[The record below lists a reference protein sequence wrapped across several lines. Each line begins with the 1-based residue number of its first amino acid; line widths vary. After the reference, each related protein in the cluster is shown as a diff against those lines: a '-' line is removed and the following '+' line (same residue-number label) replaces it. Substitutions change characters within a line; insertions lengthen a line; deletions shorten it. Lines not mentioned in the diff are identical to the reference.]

1 MEHTA
6 EIERVKQRFA
16 LDFMIRDFSLE
27 EQNEIQKEIEE
38 YKKILKSDYV
48 STEIIALI
56 VFYYKNNK
64 DKHENSLS

>member
-1 MEHTA
+1 
-6 EIERVKQRFA
+6 
-16 LDFMIRDFSLE
+16 MIRDFSLE

-56 VFYYKNNK
+56 MFYYKRNK